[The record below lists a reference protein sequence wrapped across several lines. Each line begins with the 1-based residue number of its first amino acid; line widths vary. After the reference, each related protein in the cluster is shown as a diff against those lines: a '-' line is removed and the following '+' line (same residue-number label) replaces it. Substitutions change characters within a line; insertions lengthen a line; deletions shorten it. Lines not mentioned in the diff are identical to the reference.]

1 MPKKTNDG
9 IKGGGAV
16 GVRATQ
22 KGEKRGR
29 EGTGSTYKIKPRQ
42 RANAKKLGVVIMES
56 ADKTKKID
64 VFEPLTKAQI
74 AFNKRNVGA
83 ARSGKD
89 YKMKRLASIGGMYQ
103 DGTPYGDYATFLQ
116 KPQMVKTGKPIV
128 PEERRK
134 NYLQRHSLEPKEKV
148 NTKGKTI
155 KTPSYYADKI
165 LWD

>member
-1 MPKKTNDG
+1 MDKKKKSNV
-9 IKGGGAV
+9 KGGGAV
-16 GVRATQ
+16 GFKPFQ

-29 EGTGSTYKIKPRQ
+29 EGEGSTYKIKPRQ
-42 RANAKKLGVVIMES
+42 KANAKKLGVIILPS

-64 VFEPLTKAQI
+64 VFEPLTKKQED
-74 AFNKRNVGA
+74 FNRKNVG
-83 ARSGKD
+83 GKK

-116 KPQMVKTGKPIV
+116 NPKMVKTGKPIN

-148 NTKGKTI
+148 NKLGKKV